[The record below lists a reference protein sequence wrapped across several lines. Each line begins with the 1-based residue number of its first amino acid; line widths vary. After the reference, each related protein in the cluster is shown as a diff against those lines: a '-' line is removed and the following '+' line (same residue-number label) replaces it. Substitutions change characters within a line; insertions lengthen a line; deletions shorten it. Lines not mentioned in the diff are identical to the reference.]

1 MPATTP
7 TQPKSIPFTASAY
20 QELKDKWQRL
30 TTEREEVKKRLA
42 IAREQGD
49 LSENGAYKYA
59 KIELGDI
66 GRELRRLRHLL
77 DQGYVSDRT
86 AQVGV
91 IGFGAT
97 ITLQLGAKTR
107 PYLLVSQHE
116 SNPAAGKLSLESP
129 LGQALLGKKVGE
141 IVTVQAPAG
150 ETRYTI
156 VAVE

>member
-1 MPATTP
+1 MPSSPSQTKT
-7 TQPKSIPFTASAY
+7 IPFTASAY
-20 QELKDKWQRL
+20 EELRAKWQRL
-30 TTEREEVKKRLA
+30 TIEREEVKKRLA

-86 AQVGV
+86 TQVGV

-97 ITLQLGAKTR
+97 VTLQLGPKNR
-107 PYLLVSQHE
+107 RYLLVSQHE

-129 LGQALLGKKVGE
+129 LGQALLGKKKGD

-150 ETRYTI
+150 ATQYTI